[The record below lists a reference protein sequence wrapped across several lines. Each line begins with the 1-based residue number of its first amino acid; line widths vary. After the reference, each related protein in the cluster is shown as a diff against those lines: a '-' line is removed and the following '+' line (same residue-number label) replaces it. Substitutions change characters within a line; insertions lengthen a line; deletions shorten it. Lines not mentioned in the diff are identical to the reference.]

1 MALMTHDLAGSAE
14 AAFRPQDVAA
24 LAANVGGPVLVP
36 GSTGF
41 ADECATYNLNC
52 GFQPAMTVGATSADD
67 VVAAVRFAA
76 RSGMPIAVK
85 SSAHQ
90 VVLPA
95 HGAMLITTERMR
107 GFALDA
113 AGRTARAE
121 PGLKVGDVVARTS
134 AAGLAPVMGS
144 APAVGIVGYTL
155 GGGQSPLLG
164 RLHGYAADHVRRVNV
179 VTADGELRNVTA
191 ESEPELFWALLGGK
205 GNFGV
210 VTEIEFGLFPVTRFF
225 GGGIY
230 FPGERLA
237 DVLEAWRTWL
247 PTIPEEMTSSVA
259 IQRLP
264 DIPLLPEPL
273 RGAFVVHLRIG
284 YLGSAAEGE
293 RLVAPLR
300 AAAPPLLD
308 LLGEKPVSAV
318 GDIHLD
324 PLDPMPYVDRTT
336 SLGELT
342 AETVKALVECT
353 GPSSGC
359 QLASMEIRSLGGGF
373 DREPAVPN
381 SVSTR
386 GVPFIVF
393 GVGVGGPELSDVLRE
408 QLTNVMDALAPW
420 AVEQKMVNFLSPEE
434 ATSPEGVR
442 AVYGP
447 QRYDR
452 LAAVKRRFD
461 PTNVFRFNHNV
472 IPA

>member
-1 MALMTHDLAGSAE
+1 MTNDLRESTG

-24 LAANVGGPVLVP
+24 LATNVGGPVLVP
-36 GSTGF
+36 GSAGF
-41 ADECATYNLNC
+41 ADECATFNLNC
-52 GFQPAMTVGATSADD
+52 GFQPALTVGATSEND
-67 VVAAVRFAA
+67 VVTAVRFAA
-76 RSGMPIAVK
+76 RHGLPIAVK
-85 SSAHQ
+85 SSGHQ

-107 GFALDA
+107 GFSMDA
-113 AGRTARAE
+113 RRQTARAE

-134 AAGLAPVMGS
+134 EAGLAPVMGS
-144 APAVGIVGYTL
+144 APGVGIVGYTL

-164 RLHGYAADHVRRVNV
+164 RMYGYAADHVRRVNI

-191 ESEPELFWALLGGK
+191 ESEPELFWALRGGK

-210 VTEIEFGLFPVTRFF
+210 VTEIEFGLFPVARFF

-264 DIPLLPEPL
+264 DVPLLPEPL

-284 YLGSAAEGE
+284 YLGPAAKGE
-293 RLVAPLR
+293 KLVAPLR

-308 LLGEKPVSAV
+308 LLEDKPVSAV
-318 GDIHLD
+318 GEIHMD
-324 PLDPMPYVDRTT
+324 PVDPMPYVDRTV
-336 SLGELT
+336 SLGELAT
-342 AETVKALVECT
+342 ETVKALVEFT

-359 QLASMEIRSLGGGF
+359 PLASVEIRSLGGAF
-373 DREPAVPN
+373 DREPAVAN
-381 SVSTR
+381 AVSTR
-386 GVPFIVF
+386 GVPFVVF
-393 GVGVGGPELSDVLRE
+393 GTGVGGPERSAALRE
-408 QLTNVMDALAPW
+408 CLAKVMDALAPW
-420 AVEQKMVNFLSPEE
+420 AVEQKMVNFLSPDE
-434 ATSPEGVR
+434 ATSPDSVR

-452 LAAVKRRFD
+452 LAAVKSRFD
-461 PTNVFRFNHNV
+461 PSNVFRFNHNI